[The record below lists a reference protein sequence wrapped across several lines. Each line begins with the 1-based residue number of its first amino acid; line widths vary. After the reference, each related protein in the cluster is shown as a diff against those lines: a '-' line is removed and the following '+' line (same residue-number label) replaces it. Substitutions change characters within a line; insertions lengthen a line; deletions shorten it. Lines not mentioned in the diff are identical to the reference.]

1 MASTMTI
8 SSARE
13 TLMSACDFQQTV
25 FFSTT
30 KIRDVLPY
38 FDDYLCTKVYK
49 KDKKEKR
56 QKDKK
61 KRQKDKKDK
70 KKKIKKKVIS
80 KKLYLRSYFL
90 KKTKSVY
97 YLVMFFSQKMSV
109 IYIIFINNVQYC
121 KII

>member
-30 KIRDVLPY
+30 KIRDVLQY

-56 QKDKK
+56 QKKKTK

-70 KKKIKKKVIS
+70 KK
-80 KKLYLRSYFL
+80 R
-90 KKTKSVY
+90 
-97 YLVMFFSQKMSV
+97 
-109 IYIIFINNVQYC
+109 
-121 KII
+121 